1 MGQGLLNRVRA
12 AIEKQGLLRAG
23 ERVGVAVSGGRDSVA
38 MLLLL
43 LELRKQLGVVLSVAH
58 FNHKLRGR
66 DSDADEKFAAKLAAK
81 YELAFYCGR
90 GDVAADAK
98 RNKGNLEDTARQ
110 SRYQFFAVLVASG
123 HLDKVAVAHTA
134 DDQAETVLAH
144 ILRGT
149 GIAGLGGI
157 HPRVGNIVR
166 PLLGVRR
173 AELRAYL
180 KSKKQTWR
188 EDVTNRDTT
197 RTRARI
203 RKKLMPVLEKQFQRT
218 VVGHLATLAEL
229 AREDEAFLDAVVD
242 ERMRTCVEKGGGRA
256 KISVRDLA
264 AKKKKDFNTQD
275 NASTKD
281 PAKNLAISRRVL
293 RRIVGELKPRP
304 GQLNAAHVASILD
317 LAESGENGKYLLLP
331 GGLQVRR
338 DHDALVF
345 CPAGGVAESRG
356 HAPLE
361 FRHEIKLDGAGA
373 SISIPELG
381 CVFRFRVIDWP
392 AKRGDTIERGF
403 VLDRDALQSPLVL
416 RNWRPGDKLRPCGHR
431 SAHKLKRLLSKKRV
445 SRWEREGW
453 PVVTSGEALV
463 WARGFPVAAEFA
475 AGEKTRTGMVITEE
489 AIS

>member
-1 MGQGLLNRVRA
+1 
-12 AIEKQGLLRAG
+12 
-23 ERVGVAVSGGRDSVA
+23 
-38 MLLLL
+38 
-43 LELRKQLGVVLSVAH
+43 
-58 FNHKLRGR
+58 
-66 DSDADEKFAAKLAAK
+66 
-81 YELAFYCGR
+81 
-90 GDVAADAK
+90 
-98 RNKGNLEDTARQ
+98 
-110 SRYQFFAVLVASG
+110 
-123 HLDKVAVAHTA
+123 
-134 DDQAETVLAH
+134 
-144 ILRGT
+144 
-149 GIAGLGGI
+149 
-157 HPRVGNIVR
+157 
-166 PLLGVRR
+166 
-173 AELRAYL
+173 
-180 KSKKQTWR
+180 
-188 EDVTNRDTT
+188 
-197 RTRARI
+197 
-203 RKKLMPVLEKQFQRT
+203 
-218 VVGHLATLAEL
+218 
-229 AREDEAFLDAVVD
+229 
-242 ERMRTCVEKGGGRA
+242 
-256 KISVRDLA
+256 
-264 AKKKKDFNTQD
+264 
-275 NASTKD
+275 
-281 PAKNLAISRRVL
+281 
-293 RRIVGELKPRP
+293 
-304 GQLNAAHVASILD
+304 
-317 LAESGENGKYLLLP
+317 
-331 GGLQVRR
+331 VRR